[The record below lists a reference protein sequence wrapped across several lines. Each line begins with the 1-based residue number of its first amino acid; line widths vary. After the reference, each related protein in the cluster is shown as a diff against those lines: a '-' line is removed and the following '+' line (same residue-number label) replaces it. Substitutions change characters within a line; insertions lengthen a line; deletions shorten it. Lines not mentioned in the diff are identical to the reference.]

1 MTSMGGITL
10 VLGAG
15 ASGLAAARLLAHAG
29 ERVRLADEKSL
40 PALPEALGAVDC
52 RVGAFDAAWLEGVTR
67 VVVSPGVP
75 PTSAAHRACAERG
88 LPISGEL
95 EEAFGRCAAPVLAV
109 TGSNGKSTV
118 TSLAAHL
125 LQAQGRRAPA
135 GGNLGRPLSDL
146 LLDAPDADC
155 YVVEVSSFQ
164 AETFRRFRPRA
175 ATLLNLSPDHLDRYG
190 RLEDY
195 YAAKLRTFAAMTAE
209 DWLALGDDPAAGA
222 HLADCPARRLAASPT
237 RPLVADGAGLVSGAL
252 AIRWDGREHRL
263 LPADDLP
270 LPGRHNLAN
279 ALAALA
285 LVLPFGADADA
296 LAEGLRSFRGL
307 AHRMEDVGMLGA
319 LRCYNDS
326 KATNVEAALAG
337 VSGLSA
343 PVLLI
348 AGGRDKG
355 GDFDALAAGLPGV
368 RLAYGIGE
376 AGDKVARAFGE
387 RGRELG
393 DLAAAVEAARRDGR
407 PGELL
412 VLSPACASYD
422 QYRNFEERGEHFR
435 RLVAEASA

>member
-1 MTSMGGITL
+1 M
-10 VLGAG
+10 GAG
-15 ASGLAAARLLAHAG
+15 LTLILGTGRSGIAAARLLVAAG
-29 ERVRLADEKSL
+29 EPVRLADEKAL
-40 PALPEALGAVDC
+40 PPALPRELAGAERC
-52 RVGAFDAAWLEGVTR
+52 QGAFQPEWLAGVAR
-67 VVVSPGVP
+67 VLLSPGVP
-75 PTSAAHRACAERG
+75 PTSPALRAALAEG
-88 LPISGEL
+88 LPITGEL
-95 EEAFGRCAAPVLAV
+95 EEAFLRCPVPILAV

-125 LQAQGRRAPA
+125 LAAQGRRAPA
-135 GGNLGRPLSDL
+135 GGNLGRPLAEL
-146 LLDAPDADC
+146 LIEEPDAEL

-164 AETFRRFRPRA
+164 AETFTRFHPKC

-195 YAAKLRTFAAMTAE
+195 YAAKLKLFAAMGPADTLVLGEDAE
-209 DWLALGDDPAAGA
+209 AARRLAS
-222 HLADCPARRLAASPT
+222 CPARRLPFSLGGP
-237 RPLVADGAGLVSGAL
+237 PPGGEGSFLAGGRL
-252 AIRWDGREHRL
+252 AFRYGGRERTL
-263 LPADDLP
+263 LEAAALP
-270 LPGRHNLAN
+270 IPGRHNLAN
-279 ALAALA
+279 ALAAVS
-285 LVLPFGADADA
+285 LVLPFADDA
-296 LAEGLRSFRGL
+296 EAIARGLASFRGL
-307 AHRMEDVGMLGA
+307 AHRMEEVGRLGP

-337 VSGLSA
+337 VAGLSA

-376 AGDKVARAFGE
+376 AGAAVARAFGA
-387 RGRELG
+387 RGRALG
-393 DLAAAVEAARRDGR
+393 TLEAAVAAARAEGR

-435 RLVAEASA
+435 RLVQEAAC